1 MANIKISELP
11 LYSGSTK
18 GITLIVNDSGNTQTY
33 KIVRED
39 LTRQYQPYL
48 LTGSTEYTFS
58 GDSNVVSINTL
69 SATTINLNPTP
80 QSSDFYVV
88 KVKHDASQYPVSVLG
103 NGYNIDG
110 VSGIT
115 INVQNSSL
123 LFLFD
128 GDEYIII

>member
-18 GITLIVNDSGNTQTY
+18 GISLIVNDSGNTQTY

-39 LTRQYQPYL
+39 LIRQYQPYL

-69 SATTINLNPTP
+69 SATTINLNPIP
-80 QSSDFYVV
+80 ESSDFYVV